1 MPYWGGLDGQPMGI
15 EHDFASGIAAELEVG
30 IRYQGY
36 DTIEALL
43 DGVKSGQADLAIGFG
58 KTQQREGEFLF
69 SEPLYENVRVIWL
82 RDKELAEQPFE
93 NLKWVC
99 IQGTSYC
106 ELIMERGY
114 KNILM
119 ARNYSSSVEMIR
131 QGVADATITNYVS
144 LNAFLSK
151 NRISSGQVIFDEK
164 LGTQVNRVLINT
176 DEPLLLSAIN
186 KVIKADKLGL
196 TQNKLNSLD
205 VYFLNDQENLKLL
218 RDENHNTAV
227 KYTLH
232 DDTFPLSYWDDKEKK
247 YKGYVHDLLE
257 RIS

>member
-1 MPYWGGLDGQPMGI
+1 MLFFSYSAQAAQYLDATEQSYLRQKSELTIAVLKEVWMPYWGGLDGQPMGI

-151 NRISSGQVIFDEK
+151 NR
-164 LGTQVNRVLINT
+164 
-176 DEPLLLSAIN
+176 
-186 KVIKADKLGL
+186 
-196 TQNKLNSLD
+196 
-205 VYFLNDQENLKLL
+205 
-218 RDENHNTAV
+218 
-227 KYTLH
+227 
-232 DDTFPLSYWDDKEKK
+232 
-247 YKGYVHDLLE
+247 
-257 RIS
+257 